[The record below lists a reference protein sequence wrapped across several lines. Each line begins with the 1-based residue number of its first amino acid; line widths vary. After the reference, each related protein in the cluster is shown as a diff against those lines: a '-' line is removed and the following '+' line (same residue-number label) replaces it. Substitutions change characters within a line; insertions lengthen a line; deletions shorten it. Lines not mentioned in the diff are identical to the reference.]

1 MNKAIEKIV
10 GIGGAV
16 YAKFNSLS
24 QAELARS
31 KAPKVITP
39 GMPEI
44 LRDAAAQGAVLLE
57 NNGVLPLSKGSRVA
71 LFGRV
76 QNDWFYTGY
85 GSGGDVNKPYA
96 VSLTEGVRNCD
107 ELELNENL
115 AKVAFTNDEK
125 TVLVVVNNSGDE
137 QEISFLEKYPG
148 VEIFVTDKDHNCE
161 KVADK
166 ISGADYTLSARS
178 ITTFVFDKTIK

>member
-1 MNKAIEKIV
+1 MSWQSWTAFNGDGLLYEEDGEIKMYNRYWAFKQFSSFIEDGMTRVKV
-10 GIGGAV
+10 FDEIG
-16 YAKFNSLS
+16 
-24 QAELARS
+24 
-31 KAPKVITP
+31 
-39 GMPEI
+39 
-44 LRDAAAQGAVLLE
+44 
-57 NNGVLPLSKGSRVA
+57 
-71 LFGRV
+71 
-76 QNDWFYTGY
+76 
-85 GSGGDVNKPYA
+85 
-96 VSLTEGVRNCD
+96 
-107 ELELNENL
+107 LNENL

-125 TVLVVVNNSGDE
+125 TVLVVVNNSEAE